1 LGGILTNPETRT
13 ESIPI
18 RIEEDR
24 KDQRKKGR
32 GQSIVLPQPSHWE
45 KTVANA
51 GVQAVNTPP
60 ILDPMV
66 KVGLGLSSPAV
77 NPTASSQSTAG
88 VTPLPFQTFQ
98 GGEVK
103 APSAASSEAMNTSNK
118 GHTPLVQELKSI
130 HLAPPPELN
139 MGYSVSKDGRSIQ
152 VKMTNSIT
160 GEVVRSFDIKAA
172 DLAKVSKPN
181 IALKGSQI
189 DAQF

>member
-1 LGGILTNPETRT
+1 M
-13 ESIPI
+13 
-18 RIEEDR
+18 
-24 KDQRKKGR
+24 
-32 GQSIVLPQPSHWE
+32 
-45 KTVANA
+45 ANS
-51 GVQAVNTPP
+51 GVQAVNTIPV
-60 ILDPMV
+60 LDPMV
-66 KVGLGLSSPAV
+66 KAVSGLSSPVV
-77 NPTASSQSTAG
+77 NPTASPQSTAG

-98 GGEVK
+98 GSEVK
-103 APSAASSEAMNTSNK
+103 SPSAASSEAIKSSSK